1 LKSFFELHK
10 FSLTDYTNVTTRF
23 NEKEKEKSKKERI
36 RVYLIGVWNQAP
48 CD

>member
-1 LKSFFELHK
+1 MI
-10 FSLTDYTNVTTRF
+10 Y
-23 NEKEKEKSKKERI
+23 EKEKEKSKKERI